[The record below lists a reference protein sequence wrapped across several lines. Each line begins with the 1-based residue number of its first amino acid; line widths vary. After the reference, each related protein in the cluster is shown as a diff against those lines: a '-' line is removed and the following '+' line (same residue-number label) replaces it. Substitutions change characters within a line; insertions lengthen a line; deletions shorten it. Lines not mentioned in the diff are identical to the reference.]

1 MLDSQHRLK
10 QGSKQEEKEVVPRES
25 KHGKNTQRKLVEEEG
40 NVTDEG
46 EEEKKGKVVLQSE
59 KGRKEQEDEEK
70 GVKEQNITKRKV
82 KVVKEAT
89 AMESGTQPEP
99 QDIGECNPFCNST
112 AEEEEE
118 VEVEEEEEPVD
129 YSDNSTDDIDIEYG
143 ESAKYDNDDD
153 DCNEIV
159 ATSRSLNANWDNS
172 KLRSLNANSDNA
184 ELRSFNSNSDNAE
197 LRKRNPILA
206 EDS

>member
-1 MLDSQHRLK
+1 M
-10 QGSKQEEKEVVPRES
+10 PRES

-112 AEEEEE
+112 AEDEEEE
-118 VEVEEEEEPVD
+118 VEEEVEEKEEEEEEPVD

-143 ESAKYDNDDD
+143 ESAKYDDDDD

-159 ATSRSLNANWDNS
+159 ATSRSLNANSDNS
-172 KLRSLNANSDNA
+172 KLRSLNTNSDNAKLRSFNANSDNA
-184 ELRSFNSNSDNAE
+184 K